1 MDRESRENHQQSL
14 DTLSLSPQGIGYAI
28 CFTDMYM
35 AMYYNT
41 IIAWAVYYLMASF
54 TWDEVPWMRCNN
66 SWNTAA
72 CMTLFERSSNSN
84 ATNATSPSQEY
95 FE

>member
-1 MDRESRENHQQSL
+1 
-14 DTLSLSPQGIGYAI
+14 
-28 CFTDMYM
+28 M

-54 TWDEVPWMRCNN
+54 SSEVPWMRCNN
-66 SWNTAA
+66 SWNTDA
-72 CMTLFERSSNSN
+72 CMTLFERSGN

>member
-1 MDRESRENHQQSL
+1 MLCLVTSHDDNGS
-14 DTLSLSPQGIGYAI
+14 GIGYAI
-28 CFTDMYM
+28 CFTDLYM

-41 IIAWAVYYLMASF
+41 IIAWAVYYWVASF
-54 TWDEVPWMRCNN
+54 SAEVPWMRCNN
-66 SWNTAA
+66 PWNTKN
-72 CMTLFERSSNSN
+72 CMTLFERSGN